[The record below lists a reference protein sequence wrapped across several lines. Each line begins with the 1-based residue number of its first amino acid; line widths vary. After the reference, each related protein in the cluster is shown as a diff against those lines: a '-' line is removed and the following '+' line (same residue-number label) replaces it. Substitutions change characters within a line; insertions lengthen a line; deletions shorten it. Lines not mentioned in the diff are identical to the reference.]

1 MREEAAQQPNYGLI
15 LEKREKAMITGV
27 TEVESFDDGQIVL
40 STHGGR
46 LILSGAGLH
55 VSSLLLEEGKLSL
68 EGTIDGL
75 HYEGNG
81 GKRRGSLLRR
91 FFPHGRLPL
100 PVVPAPHPMRQT
112 LAAEPFHPW
121 QNH

>member
-1 MREEAAQQPNYGLI
+1 MQEPQEGGAYHAGRSGAAAELRPV

-91 FFPHGRLPL
+91 ALK
-100 PVVPAPHPMRQT
+100 
-112 LAAEPFHPW
+112 
-121 QNH
+121 

>member
-55 VSSLLLEEGKLSL
+55 VSSLLLEEGKLP
-68 EGTIDGL
+68 GTTKKESGHGMGL
-75 HYEGNG
+75 ANVQDV
-81 GKRRGSLLRR
+81 LRKYGAEYTVSCRDRWFR
-91 FFPHGRLPL
+91 FTCAIPCAVHDMSTDNL
-100 PVVPAPHPMRQT
+100 
-112 LAAEPFHPW
+112 
-121 QNH
+121 

>member
-1 MREEAAQQPNYGLI
+1 MQKAQEGGTSMREEAAQQPNYGLI
-15 LEKREKAMITGV
+15 LERREKAMSTGV

-68 EGTIDGL
+68 EGAIDGL

-91 FFPHGRLPL
+91 ALR
-100 PVVPAPHPMRQT
+100 
-112 LAAEPFHPW
+112 
-121 QNH
+121 

>member
-15 LEKREKAMITGV
+15 FKKRDKEMITRLKDL
-27 TEVESFDDGQIVL
+27 ESFEDGQIFL

-91 FFPHGRLPL
+91 ALK
-100 PVVPAPHPMRQT
+100 
-112 LAAEPFHPW
+112 
-121 QNH
+121 

>member
-55 VSSLLLEEGKLSL
+55 VSSLMLEEGKLSL

-91 FFPHGRLPL
+91 ALK
-100 PVVPAPHPMRQT
+100 
-112 LAAEPFHPW
+112 
-121 QNH
+121 

>member
-46 LILSGAGLH
+46 LTSAARDCMCP
-55 VSSLLLEEGKLSL
+55 SLLLEEGKLSL

-91 FFPHGRLPL
+91 ALK
-100 PVVPAPHPMRQT
+100 
-112 LAAEPFHPW
+112 
-121 QNH
+121 

>member
-55 VSSLLLEEGKLSL
+55 VSSLLLELSL

-91 FFPHGRLPL
+91 ALK
-100 PVVPAPHPMRQT
+100 
-112 LAAEPFHPW
+112 
-121 QNH
+121 

>member
-1 MREEAAQQPNYGLI
+1 MPYEENRPRAEAAHHII
-15 LEKREKAMITGV
+15 LEEREQLSVSGV
-27 TEVESFDDGQIVL
+27 EEVESFDDGQIVL

-91 FFPHGRLPL
+91 ALK
-100 PVVPAPHPMRQT
+100 
-112 LAAEPFHPW
+112 
-121 QNH
+121 

>member
-1 MREEAAQQPNYGLI
+1 MREEAAQQPNYGLS

-91 FFPHGRLPL
+91 ALK
-100 PVVPAPHPMRQT
+100 
-112 LAAEPFHPW
+112 
-121 QNH
+121 